1 MAYRD
6 YEREVMEYER
16 KVMEYENMKKIPCSY
31 CGGHGK
37 VFSCSRCGAIY
48 CSRDCHLKHWP
59 KHKLFC
65 KSAWNNQRPNP
76 QRWAALFGMPQIMQ
90 AIVNAGAGSKDAC
103 SGAKLA
109 AKFPNADEAAKLM
122 SYHKPPER
130 ADIYHV
136 STDLA
141 VVMKDGFGDLWM
153 TDEKELKSYVG
164 TLPENLKFVLAL
176 PTLGPR
182 FFACVYENKELT
194 LHIHKGTNIHLKI
207 TFPKSMAKEYDSI
220 FGACA
225 VPVPNIDVRNSCVIR
240 LGVAEAGNYYIIELT
255 LKWDNSNNLLD
266 VGKKGIATSK
276 TSVEDTLQVVMRV
289 LALPAMVGGVGEPL
303 ALCAF
308 NNCTNTTLII
318 LLDGR
323 LQLFISSPE
332 LPIAT
337 VSDRDGKSD
346 RNGLVSMY
354 TDDGRQAVL
363 SGMPHISMPHI
374 TARTVEWNNNVY
386 LAISGKIGGEDVV
399 CWAVYA
405 RGDEY
410 VICKIQRIGEIENI
424 DISPTLLTIAAASGG
439 A

>member
-1 MAYRD
+1 
-6 YEREVMEYER
+6 
-16 KVMEYENMKKIPCSY
+16 
-31 CGGHGK
+31 
-37 VFSCSRCGAIY
+37 
-48 CSRDCHLKHWP
+48 
-59 KHKLFC
+59 
-65 KSAWNNQRPNP
+65 
-76 QRWAALFGMPQIMQ
+76 MPQIMQ

-103 SGAKLA
+103 SGSKLA

-141 VVMKDGFGDLWM
+141 VVDDGSGSHDLWM

-182 FFACVYENKELT
+182 FFACVYENEKKELT
-194 LHIHKGTNIHLKI
+194 LHIHKGTKIRLKI

-240 LGVAEAGNYYIIELT
+240 LGVAVAGNYYIIELT
-255 LKWDNSNNLLD
+255 LKWANSNNPLD
-266 VGKKGIATSK
+266 VGKNGIATTK

-323 LQLFISSPE
+323 LQLFISSPK

-337 VSDRDGKSD
+337 VSDRAGKRD

-354 TDDGRQAVL
+354 TDSGNQDEL
-363 SGMPHISMPHI
+363 SCMPHISMPHI
-374 TARTVEWNNNVY
+374 TARTEEWNNNVY
-386 LAISGKIGGEDVV
+386 LAISGKIGGENVV

-410 VICKIQRIGEIENI
+410 VICKIQRIGENENI
-424 DISPTLLTIAAASGG
+424 DISPTLQTITAASGG